1 MIGISDLIVMHL
13 VAPKAATKRDI
24 CPTNQPQTIEGLWN
38 KVFQCR
44 NAQTYKKNEK
54 IYTNSSIESTP
65 GWFEKSR
72 NK

>member
-1 MIGISDLIVMHL
+1 VIVIIAMIVMNL
-13 VAPKAATKRDI
+13 VTPKATTKRDI
-24 CPTNQPQTIEGLWN
+24 CPINQPQTIEELWS

-44 NAQTYKKNEK
+44 NGQTYKKNEK